1 MFFCPM
7 DSCGL
12 IPCILIKCT
21 LVILIAHILQIILLN
36 TILKTIFFRI
46 KFSYK
51 KLFFFNFCTHDYQKF
66 SFFFFF
72 FLSFVAKLSNQQKEF
87 EDAMRFSLIN
97 YCQWISYFFYMN
109 IITTNLYFIMT
120 SIYFFYTFSAFLFLP
135 RLFSFSWF
143 QSAWCDD
150 HILWCSGGILRKTK
164 NSFIEHSHW

>member
-1 MFFCPM
+1 MDFSFHFQIWPDSYLPWIWKQALKKIMFFCPM

-72 FLSFVAKLSNQQKEF
+72 FLSFVAKLSNQQEEI
-87 EDAMRFSLIN
+87 EDVMRFSL
-97 YCQWISYFFYMN
+97 
-109 IITTNLYFIMT
+109 T
-120 SIYFFYTFSAFLFLP
+120 SIIASEFLIFFI
-135 RLFSFSWF
+135 W
-143 QSAWCDD
+143 
-150 HILWCSGGILRKTK
+150 IL
-164 NSFIEHSHW
+164 